1 MKGKMIQSP
10 LKRLRNSCAVRVAL
24 GYTVLGVLWSFITT
38 TLFEPDTENI
48 LSLLLQDFI
57 FVFSSALVL
66 CLVLSRFESSGGRL
80 GFKRGDALTL
90 QVVDQSD
97 DGVVLLREDWSI
109 TDCSAGFCNLLGVDS
124 REELI
129 GRTLMDFMPERQ
141 WNGRSTADLVKE
153 LEQSIQDGESLRV
166 FWQHRQPSGQLLDV
180 ESSLKRICRGDAV
193 HILSVVRDMGSR
205 LSMDRK
211 RRRVERHNKILLEL
225 HEKSQSL
232 DDKELYDLVLDHAMA
247 LTGSEM
253 GFLQILSEDQKP
265 VHPTIWRL
273 TDPVESKVEEGYD
286 LLGDLGTWV
295 DYDLFSRPYI
305 NNDFSFDRAGAD
317 LPGNGVS
324 LRRFMSIPVVDEE
337 KLRVIFAVCN
347 KAEPYDELD
356 SLQLQF
362 VANEL
367 HKIMKQRRLM
377 RELEERES
385 ALEEAQRIARMGSWV
400 HDLKTNKVLWSK
412 ETYEVFGIEASQS
425 ITWDTFA
432 AAIAPPDREMVLGAY
447 NEAVRNRAAFDVEH
461 RIIRTNGGVRHLRE
475 RCEFYCADDGTPL
488 RAIGTVQD
496 ITERVEWMRHIQREA
511 EQNSFL
517 LSVYE
522 RAEML
527 SDKELFFL
535 VLDHAVSLTKSEVG
549 ALFLISEDGRSVE
562 SATWTGNGMSACD
575 AAFVGHCSID
585 DVGPWTDCL
594 LQRKTVIYNN
604 FSKESDP
611 NRLPV
616 PELHRILAV
625 PAQEKG
631 AFGVVV
637 GVGNKD
643 EDYHDL
649 DQTQLK
655 VVVQELHRI
664 LSQRYLMRALKE
676 REASLKEAQRIACM
690 GSWVHDIASGTMI
703 WTDEVYQ
710 IFGVELDTFEPSIEY
725 VFGVIHPDDRDWALA
740 LYEKSIEKREVYEA
754 DYRILFHGKVRYAH
768 VRCVHEY
775 APNGSPLRSVGTVQ
789 DVTDRMEAGEKIKL
803 SERKYRL
810 LFENMMVGFVLYEV
824 VFDDDGRPVDLRF
837 AEVNPVFEEQT
848 GIRTQDVMGHTVK
861 EVLPEDFERW
871 MEICS
876 PVVLTGKSCSSE
888 NYSAALESYF
898 EIFAFQPEEGK
909 CAVMILDVTD
919 RKKALLKLSENE
931 ALQRNLIEAIP
942 DLVWLKDRDGIYLS
956 CNHAFEAFLGAGESE
971 IVGKTDHDF
980 MADSIADEFRLYDQ
994 QAVEEDGPVTREENL
1009 ILSKTGRASLFES
1022 VRTPIWDARGNLIGV
1037 LGIARDI
1044 GWRKKAEDDLRKAKE
1059 QIEYILEN
1067 THDAIFQVDLQ
1078 GNYIYVNPAAEQTS
1092 GYTITEHLGMNIRD
1106 LVAPECYP
1114 TVQGYMEQRFSG
1126 EPKPRSFSLQMI
1138 HKDGHRIWMEL
1149 SSSGVYNDQGELIA
1163 LQGVARDVTERVQM
1177 HQSLEK
1183 RLLALTR
1190 PSGEIG
1196 DIDFED
1202 LFSLEDIQHLQ
1213 DEFSAAV
1220 GVASVITT
1228 PDGHPIT
1235 RFSNGSKLCTQI
1247 IQCAQIGREKC
1258 RIVSERMGRFSAD
1271 EPNIELCPNS
1281 GLWSAGAS
1289 IVVGGTH
1296 VASWLIG
1303 QVRNENSSETDLRAL
1318 AREIEVDEKEF
1329 VEAFKDVPT
1338 MSEVH
1343 FRKAASALFTLA
1355 NQISDSA
1362 FMNLQQA
1369 RFIVDERRRTE
1380 ELRLLSAAI
1389 SQATDAVVIADA
1401 EASIEYVNPAFEL
1414 MTGYSL
1420 EEVKGKNPRILS
1432 SGEHNESFYRNI
1444 WSSISSGKPWAGRI
1458 KNRRKD
1464 GSLYTEE
1471 TTISPV
1477 FDEQGK
1483 IVSYVAVKHDIT
1495 QFLRLEEQFRQ
1506 NQKME
1511 AIGRL
1516 ASGVAHD
1523 FNNILQTIYGLC
1535 GVLLLDTVGQDSIQQ
1550 DVREIHSAA
1559 KRAGELTKQ
1568 LLTFSRK
1575 KPDSEI
1581 EMNLSQIL
1589 EDQFSILTRL
1599 LGNRHKLVL
1608 ECDPN
1613 LRPIVA
1619 DVSQIEQVLMNL
1631 VINARDA
1638 MPNGGEVKV
1647 VTRNVVL
1654 SDDEVP
1660 EKSGGGEF
1668 ITLSVVD
1675 AGTGME
1681 KEVVDNLFEPFFT
1694 TKSIGEGAGLG
1705 LALIYSI
1712 VERIGG
1718 WIHVDSTVGVGSV
1731 FTVYFPINRRME
1743 NAANLAEVDKKET
1756 RILLVEEDAKIHKL
1770 VTMIL
1775 TGAGYSVEGVES
1787 AAQAAKVSDAA
1798 EQEFDLLVVDEVL
1811 PDGCGLDLAH
1821 NLALR
1826 NSRMSV
1832 LVLGERGGDGRSEKA
1847 GEQRGYFFL
1856 KKPFGTEAL
1865 ISIME
1870 LALQR
1875 SAGRFH
1881 P

>member
-1 MKGKMIQSP
+1 MIQSP
-10 LKRLRNSCAVRVAL
+10 SKSLQSSYAVRVAL
-24 GYTVLGVLWSFITT
+24 GYSVLGVLWSFITT
-38 TLFEPDTENI
+38 ALFEAETEKI
-48 LSLLLQDFI
+48 LSLLLQDWI
-57 FVFSSALVL
+57 FVFSSALLL
-66 CLVLSRFESSGGRL
+66 CLVLSRFEYSGGRL
-80 GFKRGDALTL
+80 GFKKGDALTL
-90 QVVDQSD
+90 QVVDHSD
-97 DGVVLLREDWSI
+97 DGVVLLREDWTI
-109 TDCSAGFCNLLGVDS
+109 TDCNVGFCNLLGVDS

-129 GRTLMDFMPERQ
+129 GQTLMDFMPELQ
-141 WNGRSTADLVKE
+141 WNGRPTADLVKE
-153 LEQSIQDGESLRV
+153 LEQSIRKGESRRV
-166 FWQHRQPSGQLLDV
+166 FWQHMQPSGQLLDV
-180 ESSLKRICRGDAV
+180 ESSLKRICRGHAV

-211 RRRVERHNKILLEL
+211 RRRVERHNRILLEL

-232 DDKELYDLVLDHAMA
+232 DDKELYDLVLDHAVA

-253 GFLQILSEDQKP
+253 GFLQMLSEDQKP

-273 TDPVESKVEEGYD
+273 TDPVASKVEEGYD
-286 LLGDLGTWV
+286 LLGDLGSWV
-295 DYDLFSRPYI
+295 DYELFSRPYV
-305 NNDFSFDRAGAD
+305 NNDFTSGGAAAD
-317 LPGNGVS
+317 LPGNVVS
-324 LRRFMSIPVVDEE
+324 LRRFMSIPVVDAE

-362 VANEL
+362 LANEL
-367 HKIMKQRRLM
+367 HKIMKQRLLM
-377 RELEERES
+377 RELEERET
-385 ALEEAQRIARMGSWV
+385 ALQEAQRIARMGSWV

-412 ETYEVFGIEASQS
+412 ETYELFGIDASQH
-425 ITWDTFA
+425 ITWGTFT

-447 NEAVRNRAAFDVEH
+447 NEAIRNKVAFDVEH
-461 RIIRTNGGVRHLRE
+461 RIIRTNGVVRHVRE
-475 RCEFYCADDGTPL
+475 QCEFYCADDGTPL

-549 ALFLISEDGRSVE
+549 ALFLISEDGRNVE
-562 SATWTGNGMSACD
+562 SATWTGNGMSACE
-575 AAFVGHCSID
+575 AAFVGHCPID
-585 DVGPWTDCL
+585 HVGPWTDCIR
-594 LQRKTVIYNN
+594 QRKTVIYNH

-611 NRLPV
+611 KRLPF
-616 PELHRILAV
+616 PELNRMLAV

-643 EDYHDL
+643 EAYHDL

-690 GSWVHDIASGTMI
+690 GSWVHDLASGTMI

-710 IFGVELDTFEPSIEY
+710 IFGVEPDKFEPSIEFF
-725 VFGVIHPDDRDWALA
+725 FGIIHPDDRDWTVVS
-740 LYEKSIEKREVYEA
+740 YEKSIEEREVYEV
-754 DYRILFHGKVRYAH
+754 DYRILFYGKVRYVH
-768 VRCVHEY
+768 MRSVHEY
-775 APNGSPLRSVGTVQ
+775 APDGSPLRSVGTVQ
-789 DVTDRMEAGEKIKL
+789 DVTDRMEASEKVKL

-824 VFDDDGRPVDLRF
+824 VFDVDGQPIDLRF
-837 AEVNPVFEEQT
+837 AEVNPGFEEQT
-848 GIRTQDVMGHTVK
+848 GIKTQDVIGNTVK
-861 EVLPEDFERW
+861 EVLPADFERW

-876 PVVLTGKSCSSE
+876 PVILTGKSSSSE

-909 CAVMILDVTD
+909 CAIMILDVTD
-919 RKKALLKLSENE
+919 RKKA
-931 ALQRNLIEAIP
+931 
-942 DLVWLKDRDGIYLS
+942 
-956 CNHAFEAFLGAGESE
+956 
-971 IVGKTDHDF
+971 
-980 MADSIADEFRLYDQ
+980 
-994 QAVEEDGPVTREENL
+994 EEDLRE
-1009 ILSKTGRASLFES
+1009 
-1022 VRTPIWDARGNLIGV
+1022 
-1037 LGIARDI
+1037 
-1044 GWRKKAEDDLRKAKE
+1044 AKE
-1059 QIEYILEN
+1059 QLEYIVEN
-1067 THDAIFQVDLQ
+1067 THDAIYQIDLQ

-1092 GYTITEHLGMNIRD
+1092 GYTIKELLGMNMRD
-1106 LVAPECYP
+1106 LVAPEYYP
-1114 TVQGYMEQRFSG
+1114 VVKGYMEQGFFG
-1126 EPKPRSFSLQMI
+1126 EREPRSYSLQI
-1138 HKDGHRIWMEL
+1138 VHKDGHRIWMEL

-1183 RLLALTR
+1183 RLLALTS

-1213 DEFSAAV
+1213 DEFSSAV

-1228 PDGHPIT
+1228 PDGQPIT
-1235 RFSNGSKLCTQI
+1235 RFSNGSKLCTQM
-1247 IQCAQIGREKC
+1247 IQCTQIGREKC
-1258 RIVSERMGRFSAD
+1258 RMVSEKMGRSGAD
-1271 EPNIELCPNS
+1271 APNIEICPNS

-1303 QVRNENSSETDLRAL
+1303 QVRTENSNETALREL
-1318 AREIEVDEKEF
+1318 AREMDVREDEF
-1329 VEAFKDVPT
+1329 VQAYNDVPT
-1338 MSEVH
+1338 MSETQ

-1389 SQATDAVVIADA
+1389 SQASDSVVITDA
-1401 EASIEYVNPAFEL
+1401 EALIEYVNPAFEV

-1420 EEVKGKNPRILS
+1420 EEVKGKNPRILR
-1432 SGEHNESFYRNI
+1432 SGEHNESFYRNM
-1444 WSSISSGKPWAGRI
+1444 WSLISSGKPWVGRI
-1458 KNRRKD
+1458 KNKRKD
-1464 GSLYTEE
+1464 GSFYIED

-1477 FDEQGK
+1477 SDEQGK

-1495 QFLRLEEQFRQ
+1495 QLLRLEEQFRQ

-1535 GVLLLDTVGQDSIQQ
+1535 GVMLLDNVGQEGVQQ
-1550 DVREIHSAA
+1550 DVREIHNAA

-1568 LLTFSRK
+1568 LLTFSRE

-1581 EMNLSQIL
+1581 EMNLNRVV
-1589 EDQFSILTRL
+1589 EEQFTMLARL
-1599 LGNRHKLVL
+1599 LGSRHKLVL

-1613 LRPIVA
+1613 LKHIVA
-1619 DVSQIEQVLMNL
+1619 DVSQMEQVLMNL

-1638 MPNGGEVKV
+1638 MPDGGEIKV
-1647 VTRNVVL
+1647 LTRNVVL
-1654 SDDEVP
+1654 KDGEISERMD
-1660 EKSGGGEF
+1660 GGEF
-1668 ITLSVVD
+1668 ATLSVID
-1675 AGTGME
+1675 AGMGME

-1694 TKSIGEGAGLG
+1694 TKPIGEGTGLG
-1705 LALIYSI
+1705 LALIYGI

-1718 WIHVDSTVGVGSV
+1718 WIHVESTVGEGSV
-1731 FTVYFPINRRME
+1731 FTVYFPIDRSTGSS
-1743 NAANLAEVDKKET
+1743 ANKKET
-1756 RILLVEEDAKIHKL
+1756 RILLVEDDAKIHKI

-1787 AAQAAKVSDAA
+1787 AAQAMKVSDRA
-1798 EQEFDLLVVDEVL
+1798 EQGFDLLVVDEVL
-1811 PDGCGLDLAH
+1811 PDGFYLDLVD
-1821 NLALR
+1821 NIALR
-1826 NSRMSV
+1826 NNKMSV
-1832 LVLGERGGDGRSEKA
+1832 LVLGERGGDRRSDRA
-1847 GEQRGYFFL
+1847 VEQRSCFFL
-1856 KKPFGTEAL
+1856 KKPFSAEAL
-1865 ISIME
+1865 MNIVK

-1875 SAGRFH
+1875 SAGRIH
-1881 P
+1881 Q